1 MSYDDDMSSSN
12 YYNIHIIE
20 KQNYNM
26 RLVNHNV
33 VSGSTNM
40 SIQEHVALGNIRICV

>member
-33 VSGSTNM
+33 LSGLTKM
-40 SIQEHVALGNIRICV
+40 SIQEHVTLGNIRICV